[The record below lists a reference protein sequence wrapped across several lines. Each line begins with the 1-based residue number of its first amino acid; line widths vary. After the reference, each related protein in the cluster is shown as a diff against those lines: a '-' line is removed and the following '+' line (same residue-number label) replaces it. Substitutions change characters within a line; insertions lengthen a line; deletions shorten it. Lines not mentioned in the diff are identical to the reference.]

1 MKSEK
6 TCKNCIKG
14 IRIHVNNDI
23 LCPLKGAVS
32 PGYVCG
38 RHKHISD
45 SEPVFYKKNK
55 CVHCANFLVN
65 RDKENTYST
74 IGRCSLF
81 SVRYFDGSQKNA
93 CSKFEHKQERDVSLK
108 KAGFIFSVILNTFNI
123 SIVSSDTKYCHIFLL
138 AGRRVCS
145 KRKLQVSIKR
155 VKHITQKTGTA
166 INILPYVK
174 RVFNA

>member
-1 MKSEK
+1 MPSFNPFHKLSFRTSFMLSSNAFHIPSFISRFFTPATRGDIIIIPSFLRCHQTGFLRCHQTKHKGGIDVKSEK

-93 CSKFEHKQERDVSLK
+93 CSKFEHKQERDVS
-108 KAGFIFSVILNTFNI
+108 
-123 SIVSSDTKYCHIFLL
+123 
-138 AGRRVCS
+138 
-145 KRKLQVSIKR
+145 
-155 VKHITQKTGTA
+155 
-166 INILPYVK
+166 
-174 RVFNA
+174 